1 MAIQLQKG
9 QKIDLGKTSPGLT
22 KAVIGLGWDI
32 KSYDGGSDFDL
43 DASAFLLDAN
53 GKCTKETDF
62 IFYNNLQSPCG
73 SVLHTGDNRT
83 GEGEGD
89 DEQLVVDLKKFQ
101 QMCTKLLLQLQF
113 MMQKAVVKT
122 LDK

>member
-1 MAIQLQKG
+1 MHL
-9 QKIDLGKTSPGLT
+9 P
-22 KAVIGLGWDI
+22 
-32 KSYDGGSDFDL
+32 
-43 DASAFLLDAN
+43 FLLDAN

-89 DEQLVVDLKKFQ
+89 DEQLVVDLKKVPSRCAQ
-101 QMCTKLLLQLQF
+101 NCYYSYDL
-113 MMQKAVVKT
+113 
-122 LDK
+122 

>member
-1 MAIQLQKG
+1 MVIQLQKG

-53 GKCTKETDF
+53 GKM
-62 IFYNNLQSPCG
+62 Y
-73 SVLHTGDNRT
+73 
-83 GEGEGD
+83 EGN
-89 DEQLVVDLKKFQ
+89 
-101 QMCTKLLLQLQF
+101 
-113 MMQKAVVKT
+113 
-122 LDK
+122 